1 MSNPELSRTM
11 RMHQAAPELLEL
23 AQWIGNNH
31 SPECTG
37 NHDEATCDCGT
48 LKARELL
55 ARHGLEAQP

>member
-1 MSNPELSRTM
+1 M